1 MHLPLALL
9 EPSHAVLT
17 GDNDEEEYRIL
28 FCLSAFCA
36 IIAEL
41 ETGNGLRSA
50 CKKRWAKKKGVLS
63 HAKGSFFIF

>member
-28 FCLSAFCA
+28 FCL
-36 IIAEL
+36 
-41 ETGNGLRSA
+41 
-50 CKKRWAKKKGVLS
+50 
-63 HAKGSFFIF
+63 FFVQL